1 MKSWNKYLFELAQ
14 HIATK
19 SKDPS
24 RQIGCVIVGPDR
36 EVRSTG
42 FNGFPRGVRE
52 TAEGAQH
59 LPESFERSLSG
70 NEYFVLCSCGERITI
85 PINKLDANV
94 NGVFPACH
102 SYNQVVDSV
111 AKAHDHFQYQE
122 RVLSERWER
131 PQKYQWVE
139 HAERNA
145 IYNAARMGIPLKGC
159 TAYITLAPCAD
170 CTRALI
176 QSGITT
182 VYGTAFPEVEEY
194 QDYGFDK
201 SIIMMNE
208 GGIKYYTVDH
218 EKENT
223 T

>member
-1 MKSWNKYLFELAQ
+1 MKSWNNYMFELAQ

-24 RQIGCVIVGPDR
+24 RQVGCVIMGPDYEIR
-36 EVRSTG
+36 TTG

-52 TAEGAQH
+52 T
-59 LPESFERSLSG
+59 SLVPQQPHFSE
-70 NEYFVLCSCGERITI
+70 EYEYNITTQEVAVRCTCGLVVQV
-85 PINKLDANV
+85 KAAVWDA
-94 NGVFPACH
+94 GDTHP
-102 SYNQVVDSV
+102 
-111 AKAHDHFQYQE
+111 HFTGE
-122 RVLSERWER
+122 APPSEEVLSNRWER
-131 PQKYQWVE
+131 PAKYQWVE

-176 QSGITT
+176 QAGISA
-182 VYGTAFPEVEEY
+182 VYGPAFPEGEEY
-194 QDYGFDK
+194 KDYGFDK
-201 SIIMMNE
+201 SIIMLRETDTAYRVIDSANQ
-208 GGIKYYTVDH
+208 D
-218 EKENT
+218 T